1 MQRPI
6 SARPQLVNRAGRPQG
21 RRRPLISL
29 TPLIDVVFILLI
41 FFMLASSFLDWRS
54 IDLNA
59 PAQAAA
65 GPALEGAL
73 LVEIHP
79 DRLLLSGEAISLELL
94 TSRIAER
101 VEAKPDQRVVVKS
114 AAGVPLQNAV
124 NVLDRLTEAGAAQ
137 LSLTRDRGR

>member
-6 SARPQLVNRAGRPQG
+6 SARLRLADRAGRPQG

-29 TPLIDVVFILLI
+29 TPLIDVVFILLV

-59 PAQAAA
+59 PAQTAA

-73 LVEIHP
+73 LVEIRP
-79 DRLLLSGEAISLELL
+79 DRLLLSGEAVSLDLL
-94 TSRIAER
+94 TSRVAER

-114 AAGVPLQNAV
+114 TAGVPLQNAV
-124 NVLDRLTEAGAAQ
+124 NVLDRLTEAGVAQ